1 MLQHLVDRG
10 VREPTQALRRRTA
23 AVLLLAAALPWGVSA
38 QRGAP
43 AASSAREALVD
54 LPGVQLWFSD
64 SGGAGEPV
72 VFLHANTG
80 TSEIWAPQVAAF
92 TRAGYRVITFDR
104 RGWGKS
110 TANPATGPQPGTVA
124 DDLDAL
130 ASFLRLERFHLV
142 GVAGGGF
149 IALDYAA
156 WRGERLLSLV
166 VGASTGAVADQPF
179 QEMIR
184 RLEIPGI
191 RAQPAHY
198 REVGPSYRATN
209 PEGTARWIAIHD
221 RAQQPGAIAQ
231 PLRSPNTFAKLETLG
246 VRTLVVAADADLLA
260 PPGLMSMWARHVKG
274 ARWGVVPDAGH
285 AVAWERP
292 EAFDALVLPF
302 LRGDSRLPL
311 VRGLPG
317 K

>member
-1 MLQHLVDRG
+1 MAWERDTH
-10 VREPTQALRRRTA
+10 A
-23 AVLLLAAALPWGVSA
+23 AVLLLVVALPGGLSA

-43 AASSAREALVD
+43 AASFAREALAD
-54 LPGVQLWFSD
+54 LPGVRLWFSD

-80 TSEIWAPQVAAF
+80 TSEIWAPQVVAF
-92 TRAGYRVITFDR
+92 TRAGYRTITFDR

-130 ASFLRLERFHLV
+130 ASFLQLGKFHLV

-156 WRGERLLSLV
+156 WRGDRLLSLV
-166 VGASTGAVADQPF
+166 VGASTGAVVDQ
-179 QEMIR
+179 QVQDAIK

-191 RAQPAHY
+191 RSQPAHY

-221 RAQQPGAIAQ
+221 RAQQPAATAQ
-231 PLRSPNTFAKLETLG
+231 PLRSPNTFAKLETLA
-246 VRTLVVAADADLLA
+246 VRTLIVAADADLLA
-260 PPGLMSMWARHVKG
+260 PPGLMSVWARHVKG

-302 LRGDSRLPL
+302 LRGESRLPL
-311 VRGLPG
+311 VRGLPD

>member
-1 MLQHLVDRG
+1 MMSS
-10 VREPTQALRRRTA
+10 TRRAA
-23 AVLLLAAALPWGVSA
+23 AVLLLVAAFPWAGSA
-38 QRGAP
+38 QRRAAAP
-43 AASSAREALVD
+43 APAREESAD
-54 LPGVQLWFSD
+54 LPGVRLWFSD

-80 TSEIWAPQVAAF
+80 TSETWAPQVAAF
-92 TRAGYRVITFDR
+92 SQAGYRAITFDR
-104 RGWGKS
+104 RGWGRS
-110 TANPATGPQPGTVA
+110 TANASTGAQPGTAA

-130 ASFLRLERFHLV
+130 VSLLRLGKFHVV

-149 IALDYAA
+149 VALDYAA
-156 WRGERLLSLV
+156 WRGDRLLSLV
-166 VGASTGAVADQPF
+166 IGASTGAVADQPV
-179 QEMIR
+179 QDAIKR
-184 RLEIPGI
+184 IEIPGI

-221 RAQQPGAIAQ
+221 RAQQPGAPAQ

-246 VRTLVVAADADLLA
+246 VRTLVLAADADLLA
-260 PPGLMSMWARHVKG
+260 PPGLMWIWAQHVKG

-292 EAFDALVLPF
+292 DAFNTLVLPF
-302 LRGDSRLPL
+302 LRGESRLPL
-311 VRGLPG
+311 ARDVPRP
-317 K
+317 

>member
-1 MLQHLVDRG
+1 MS
-10 VREPTQALRRRTA
+10 A
-23 AVLLLAAALPWGVSA
+23 AALLLTVALPWGVSA

-43 AASSAREALVD
+43 AAPAARQALAD
-54 LPGVQLWFSD
+54 LPGVQLWFTD

-80 TSEIWAPQVAAF
+80 TSETWAPQVAAL
-92 TRAGYRVITFDR
+92 TRAGYRAITFDR
-104 RGWGKS
+104 RGWGRS
-110 TANPATGPQPGTVA
+110 MANPASGPQPGTVA
-124 DDLDAL
+124 EDLEAL
-130 ASFLRLERFHLV
+130 ASFLQLGKFHLV

-149 IALDYAA
+149 VALDYAA

-166 VGASTGAVADQPF
+166 VAASTGAVSDRPV
-179 QEMIR
+179 QEVIQR
-184 RLEIPGI
+184 IEIPGI
-191 RAQPAHY
+191 RTQPAHY

-221 RAQQPGAIAQ
+221 RAQQPGVTGQ

-246 VRTLVVAADADLLA
+246 VRTLVLAADADLLA
-260 PPGLMSMWARHVKG
+260 PPGLMWIWAQHVKG

-292 EAFDALVLPF
+292 EPFNSLVLAF
-302 LRGDSRLPL
+302 IAGKTRLPL
-311 VRGLPG
+311 VSEVARP
-317 K
+317 

>member
-1 MLQHLVDRG
+1 M
-10 VREPTQALRRRTA
+10 VRARALA
-23 AVLLLAAALPWGVSA
+23 ALLLAVVPWCVSA
-38 QRGAP
+38 QRGTP
-43 AASSAREALVD
+43 AREGLAD
-54 LPGVQLWFSD
+54 LPGVRLWFSD

-80 TSEIWAPQVAAF
+80 TSETWSPQVVAF
-92 TRAGYRVITFDR
+92 GRAGYRVVTFDR

-110 TANPATGPQPGTVA
+110 TANPSSGPQPGSVA
-124 DDLDAL
+124 EDLEAL
-130 ASFLRLERFHLV
+130 ASSLRLGKFHLV

-156 WRGERLLSLV
+156 WRGDRLLSLV
-166 VGASTGAVADQPF
+166 IGASTGAVADQQV
-179 QEMIR
+179 QEAIKR
-184 RLEIPGI
+184 IEIPGI

-221 RAQQPGAIAQ
+221 RAQQPGATGQ

-246 VRTLVVAADADLLA
+246 VRTLILAADADLLA
-260 PPGLMSMWARHVKG
+260 PPGLMWIWAQHVKG

-285 AVAWERP
+285 AVTWERP
-292 EAFDALVLPF
+292 EAFNALVLPF
-302 LRGDSRLPL
+302 LREESRLPL
-311 VRGLPG
+311 ARDVPRP
-317 K
+317 